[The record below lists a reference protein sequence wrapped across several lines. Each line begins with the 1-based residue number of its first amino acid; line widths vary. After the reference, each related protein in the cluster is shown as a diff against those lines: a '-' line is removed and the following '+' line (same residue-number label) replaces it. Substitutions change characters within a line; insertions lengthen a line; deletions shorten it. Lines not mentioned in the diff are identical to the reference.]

1 MPDFQAEIKSLY
13 KPQPTEMMEH
23 INKWVAIISLGSM
36 VLSMT
41 FVSAFTYVFYHPLFT
56 FHLICLSFLSAFGQ
70 FIVYTMIKLFKQ
82 HIVPFIITIRKI
94 LTVLISIIIY
104 HHRTSWIQLVGMGVV
119 IVSVIYEFIDEAK
132 SKKEAAKEE

>member
-1 MPDFQAEIKSLY
+1 
-13 KPQPTEMMEH
+13 MEH

-36 VLSMT
+36 IISLT
-41 FVSAFTYVFYHPLFT
+41 IVSSFTYAFYHPLFT

-104 HHRTSWIQLVGMGVV
+104 NHRTSYIQLFGMGVV
-119 IVSVIYEFIDEAK
+119 IISVIYEFIDEAK
-132 SKKEAAKEE
+132 SKKEEVKMEE